1 MKDEL
6 IAIAA
11 ILAAPLIGAG
21 LALAGSQGGL
31 VFHGWSVMLLAVCG
45 AFLIQWI
52 VFVPAFLFKTEK
64 FYDLTGSLTYISVV
78 LFALAARPEADWRS
92 YLIAFCVSAWA
103 LRLGYFLFRRV
114 LRAGEDSRFSAI
126 KQSFFRFLMAWTL
139 QGLWV
144 VFSLAAGLA
153 ALTSRLQVPLD
164 LFALA
169 GAALWTAG
177 ITIEAVAD
185 AQKSAFR
192 RLEENKGSFMSTGLW
207 AWSRHPNYFGEI
219 VLWIGISLIAF
230 PVLQGWQ
237 LVSLLSPVFVFIL
250 LTKISGIT
258 LLEDAADRKWSG
270 QPEYEL
276 YKQQTPVLFPRRPRK
291 S

>member
-1 MKDEL
+1 M
-6 IAIAA
+6 
-11 ILAAPLIGAG
+11 
-21 LALAGSQGGL
+21 
-31 VFHGWSVMLLAVCG
+31 
-45 AFLIQWI
+45 
-52 VFVPAFLFKTEK
+52 
-64 FYDLTGSLTYISVV
+64 
-78 LFALAARPEADWRS
+78 
-92 YLIAFCVSAWA
+92 
-103 LRLGYFLFRRV
+103 
-114 LRAGEDSRFSAI
+114 SR
-126 KQSFFRFLMAWTL
+126 
-139 QGLWV
+139 
-144 VFSLAAGLA
+144 
-153 ALTSRLQVPLD
+153 
-164 LFALA
+164 
-169 GAALWTAG
+169 
-177 ITIEAVAD
+177 
-185 AQKSAFR
+185 
-192 RLEENKGSFMSTGLW
+192 GLW